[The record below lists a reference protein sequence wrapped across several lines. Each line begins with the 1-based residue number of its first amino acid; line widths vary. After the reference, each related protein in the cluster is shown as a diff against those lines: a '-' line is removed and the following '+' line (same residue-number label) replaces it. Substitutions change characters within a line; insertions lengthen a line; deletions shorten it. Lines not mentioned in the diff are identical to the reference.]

1 MMKFA
6 QWYVDHY
13 CDILGWVA
21 VVVGMLSYKQQIEAV
36 IIGTGGIILWGLQ
49 AVIEEMR
56 KERTIK
62 FEPINTEK
70 EDV

>member
-13 CDILGWVA
+13 CDILGWVT

-36 IIGTGGIILWGLQ
+36 IIVTGGIILWGLQ